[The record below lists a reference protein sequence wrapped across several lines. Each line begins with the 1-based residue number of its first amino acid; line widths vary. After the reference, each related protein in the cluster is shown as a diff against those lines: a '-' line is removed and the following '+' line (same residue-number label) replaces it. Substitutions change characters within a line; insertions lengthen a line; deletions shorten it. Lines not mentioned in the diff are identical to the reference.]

1 MNSWPRHPTVYE
13 INTWAW
19 LTDLSRDRA
28 RRVTLGDVPQAEL
41 ERLASQGFAAVWL
54 MGVWERS
61 PAARAF
67 SRTDPALREEYAR
80 TLPDFTDED
89 IVGSPYAIKTYGVDP
104 SLGGDAGLAD
114 LRARLDALGL
124 RLILDFVPNHM
135 ATDHPWLGEHPSRF
149 VQGDDEQLAREP
161 QNYFRACVEEHTGVG
176 ESAGIGEGGGEVEEA
191 GESRR
196 ASEGGVASEV
206 ERVRVFAHGRDPYF
220 PGWRDTVQ
228 LDYRRAET
236 REAMA
241 RELLSVAAKCD
252 GVRCDMAMLV
262 TREVFTRTWG
272 GEFDRAGAEFWP
284 EAVGRVRAER
294 PGFLFMAE
302 VYWDMEYRLQQQGFD
317 FAYDKRLYDRL
328 LRDDAPSVR
337 AHLRADLGY
346 QNRLARFV
354 ENHDEPRALSAFGP
368 ARGKAAS
375 TLALTLTGLR
385 LLHEGQLEGRRTKL
399 SVHLGRRPRETAGAE
414 TLEHYRRLLAALAH
428 PVLHE
433 GEWRLVEPRAAWAGN
448 PSHENFAASLWT
460 SGGDLRLVAVN
471 LSDSRAQ
478 CYLPLGL
485 PALAGHAWLLSDALS
500 DAQYPRDGDALLSPG
515 LYLDVP
521 AYGHHLFE
529 MTRR

>member
-19 LTDLSRDRA
+19 LTDLSRDGA

-41 ERLASQGFAAVWL
+41 ERLASRGFAAVWL

-67 SRTDPALREEYAR
+67 SRTDPSLREEYAR

-89 IVGSPYAIKTYGVDP
+89 IVGSPYAIKNYGVDP
-104 SLGGDAGLAD
+104 SLGGDDGLAD
-114 LRARLDALGL
+114 LRARLAALGL
-124 RLILDFVPNHM
+124 RLVLDFVPNHM
-135 ATDHPWLGEHPSRF
+135 ATDHPWLASRPSRF

-161 QNYFRACVEEHTGVG
+161 QNYFRAGTEEH
-176 ESAGIGEGGGEVEEA
+176 AGKGEGAGEGEEASELEEA
-191 GESRR
+191 GESGS
-196 ASEGGVASEV
+196 AGEGGGAGEA
-206 ERVRVFAHGRDPYF
+206 ERGRVFAHGRDPYF
-220 PGWRDTVQ
+220 PGWRDTAQ

-272 GEFDRAGAEFWP
+272 GDFDDIRAEFWP
-284 EAVGRVRAER
+284 EAVARVRAEH

-302 VYWDMEYRLQQQGFD
+302 VYWDMEYSLQQQGFD

-328 LRDDAPSVR
+328 LRDEAPSVR

-368 ARGKAAS
+368 ARARAAS
-375 TLALTLTGLR
+375 ALALTLTGLR

-399 SVHLGRRPRETAGAE
+399 SVHLGRRPPETPDAE
-414 TLEHYRRLLAALAH
+414 TEEHYRRLLAALAH
-428 PVLHE
+428 RVFHE
-433 GEWRLVEPRAAWAGN
+433 GDWRLIEPRAAWAGN
-448 PSHENFAASLWT
+448 PGHENFAASLWT
-460 SGGDLRLVAVN
+460 SGEDLRLVAVN

-478 CYLPLGL
+478 CYLPLEL

-500 DAQYPRDGDALLSPG
+500 DAQYLRDGDALLAPG

-529 MTRR
+529 LARR

>member
-13 INTWAW
+13 INAWAW
-19 LTDLSRDRA
+19 LNDLSRAGA
-28 RRVTLGDVPQAEL
+28 RRVTLGEVPQAEL
-41 ERLASQGFAAVWL
+41 ERLASRGFAAVWL

-89 IVGSPYAIKTYGVDP
+89 IVGSPYAIKTYSVDP

-124 RLILDFVPNHM
+124 RLVLDFVPNHM
-135 ATDHPWLGEHPSRF
+135 ATDHPWLASHPSRF
-149 VQGDDEQLAREP
+149 VQGDEAKLAAEP
-161 QNYFRACVEEHTGVG
+161 QNYFRAGAEEHEGVG
-176 ESAGIGEGGGEVEEA
+176 EDAG
-191 GESRR
+191 
-196 ASEGGVASEV
+196 EV

-272 GEFDRAGAEFWP
+272 GEFDDAHAEFWP
-284 EAVGRVRAER
+284 EAVARVRAER

-302 VYWDMEYRLQQQGFD
+302 VYWDMEYSLQQQGFD

-328 LRDDAPSVR
+328 LRDEAPSVR
-337 AHLRADLGY
+337 AHLRADLSY

-368 ARGKAAS
+368 ERSRAAS

-399 SVHLGRRPRETAGAE
+399 SVHLGRRPRETADAE
-414 TLEHYRRLLAALAH
+414 SVEHYRRLLAALSH
-428 PVLHE
+428 RVFHE
-433 GEWRLVEPRAAWAGN
+433 GDWRLIEPRAAWADN
-448 PSHENFAASLWT
+448 LSHENFVASLWT
-460 SGGDLRLVAVN
+460 SGEDLRLVAVN

-478 CYLPLGL
+478 CHLPLEL

-500 DAQYPRDGDALLSPG
+500 DAQYLRDGDALLAPG

-521 AYGHHLFE
+521 AYGHHFFE
-529 MTRR
+529 ITRR